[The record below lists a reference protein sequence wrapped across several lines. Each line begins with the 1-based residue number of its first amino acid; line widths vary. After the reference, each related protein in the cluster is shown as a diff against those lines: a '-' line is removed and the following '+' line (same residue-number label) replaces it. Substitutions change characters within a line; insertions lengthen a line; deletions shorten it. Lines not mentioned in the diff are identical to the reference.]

1 MKKCSIHQK
10 TSSVRGKP
18 RSAHGVV
25 HFGAPVRGIGNLA
38 HGCWAVDGRAA
49 DSDKSASYAS

>member
-1 MKKCSIHQK
+1 MCSIRKK
-10 TSSVRGKP
+10 TFLVREWLCF
-18 RSAHGVV
+18 AHRKLVLV
-25 HFGAPVRGIGNLA
+25 APVRGIGLLA

>member
-1 MKKCSIHQK
+1 MCSIRK
-10 TSSVRGKP
+10 KDCDCAWKP
-18 RSAHGVV
+18 LSAHGVV
-25 HFGAPVRGIGNLA
+25 HFGGPVRGIGLPA